1 MGESLT
7 PILTR
12 DQYRKGYLSYLA
24 KENSMNLMNLAANQT
39 FASEG
44 ETIGTLY
51 SQSSTVSAIPREQ
64 KLAILA
70 MKMQGYLK
78 QPDLTIRQLP
88 NNQLDFL
95 YVGIDTI
102 KQLMGASGVQL
113 PMEDLM
119 FRQYMSQLL
128 VGAKDT
134 ASFKAA
140 YGTPTPAVDGE
151 PKPEPFRVAAPSIDT
166 EQSLSGQTSALS
178 GYTADVGSLQSRS
191 YGSFAGLNS
200 ASSSDVV
207 SHDQSDAIS
216 TVTSFTQPE
225 TSDEFDSDSVTGSS
239 GTPSF
244 TTGSSGT
251 PSFTTGSSG
260 TPSFTTGSSG
270 TPSLRSALPPP
281 PGLSPPLRGMSTID
295 TFGNYI
301 RQQPGGRQILRGI
314 NSLFPDS
321 DSEGSGLKSALK
333 KQQRTGKRGPRGRLI
348 LGEGLTPLGKH
359 FLDTYDLENHNK
371 VCIRYQGGKLVKA
384 IPAKV
389 VGGTVAGALKSIVKG
404 KAPSALDVEK
414 MTEDER
420 NYLNLISSKAH
431 VKQLQVPSKDKTAE
445 EKLVHKFNTMKG
457 EIIAGNDN
465 KDLIK
470 EFKLLL
476 LKLKQM
482 SKISKDDVNEIL
494 MDLVALGY

>member
-39 FASEG
+39 FALEG

-51 SQSSTVSAIPREQ
+51 SQSSTVAGIPREQ

-88 NNQLDFL
+88 NDQLDFL

-140 YGTPTPAVDGE
+140 YSTPTPSAV
-151 PKPEPFRVAAPSIDT
+151 APDPNAINAPQIAGDANATGATGNKMTDHTANPGSTQVDLSKIQNDT
-166 EQSLSGQTSALS
+166 T
-178 GYTADVGSLQSRS
+178 
-191 YGSFAGLNS
+191 
-200 ASSSDVV
+200 
-207 SHDQSDAIS
+207 
-216 TVTSFTQPE
+216 
-225 TSDEFDSDSVTGSS
+225 DEFLNVYAPNKDDLLIYSPENPEIDLLSQYAPDPNATTRSS
-239 GTPSF
+239 
-244 TTGSSGT
+244 
-251 PSFTTGSSG
+251 
-260 TPSFTTGSSG
+260 
-270 TPSLRSALPPP
+270 
-281 PGLSPPLRGMSTID
+281 
-295 TFGNYI
+295 
-301 RQQPGGRQILRGI
+301 
-314 NSLFPDS
+314 
-321 DSEGSGLKSALK
+321 GSGLKSALK

-348 LGEGLTPLGKH
+348 LGEGLTPFGKH

-404 KAPSALDVEK
+404 KAPSAMDVEK
-414 MTEDER
+414 LTEDER

-431 VKQLQVPSKDKTAE
+431 VKQLQVPSRDKTAE

-482 SKISKDDVNEIL
+482 SKISKDDVNEVL
-494 MDLVALGY
+494 MDLAALGY

>member
-1 MGESLT
+1 
-7 PILTR
+7 
-12 DQYRKGYLSYLA
+12 
-24 KENSMNLMNLAANQT
+24 MNLMNLAANQT

-51 SQSSTVSAIPREQ
+51 SQSSTVTAIPREQ

-140 YGTPTPAVDGE
+140 YGTATPSVDDTTVPIAPNIDADAQAVGATGNSMNDLDSKPSFVPKKMIKSATTNEFDESDTDSDDDDDLFGD
-151 PKPEPFRVAAPSIDT
+151 KPEGDKDFDNYTPF
-166 EQSLSGQTSALS
+166 
-178 GYTADVGSLQSRS
+178 S
-191 YGSFAGLNS
+191 Y
-200 ASSSDVV
+200 
-207 SHDQSDAIS
+207 S
-216 TVTSFTQPE
+216 TTP
-225 TSDEFDSDSVTGSS
+225 DDNDSDL
-239 GTPSF
+239 PSF
-244 TTGSSGT
+244 
-251 PSFTTGSSG
+251 
-260 TPSFTTGSSG
+260 
-270 TPSLRSALPPP
+270 L
-281 PGLSPPLRGMSTID
+281 
-295 TFGNYI
+295 
-301 RQQPGGRQILRGI
+301 GR
-314 NSLFPDS
+314 
-321 DSEGSGLKSALK
+321 GLKSALK
-333 KQQRTGKRGPRGRLI
+333 KQKRTGKRGPRGRLI

-371 VCIRYQGGKLVKA
+371 VSIRYQGGKHVKA

-389 VGGTVAGALKSIVKG
+389 VGGNVAGALKSIVKG
-404 KAPSALDVEK
+404 KSPSAMDVEK
-414 MTEDER
+414 LTEDER

-494 MDLVALGY
+494 MDLAALGY

>member
-39 FASEG
+39 FALEG

-78 QPDLTIRQLP
+78 QPDLTLRRLP

-102 KQLMGASGVQL
+102 KQLMGASGVQI

-140 YGTPTPAVDGE
+140 YGTPTPQVDAD
-151 PKPEPFRVAAPSIDT
+151 PYALQAIKVDPNTQR
-166 EQSLSGQTSALS
+166 SGATGTSMTDH
-178 GYTADVGSLQSRS
+178 TADHPQQQIDLSK
-191 YGSFAGLNS
+191 
-200 ASSSDVV
+200 
-207 SHDQSDAIS
+207 
-216 TVTSFTQPE
+216 TQRDTTDEEFLSVYAPNKDDILHYSPE
-225 TSDEFDSDSVTGSS
+225 NPEKTLLDEF
-239 GTPSF
+239 
-244 TTGSSGT
+244 
-251 PSFTTGSSG
+251 
-260 TPSFTTGSSG
+260 
-270 TPSLRSALPPP
+270 A
-281 PGLSPPLRGMSTID
+281 
-295 TFGNYI
+295 
-301 RQQPGGRQILRGI
+301 
-314 NSLFPDS
+314 PDVG
-321 DSEGSGLKSALK
+321 GSGLKSALK

-371 VCIRYQGGKLVKA
+371 VSIRYQGGKHVKA
-384 IPAKV
+384 IPSKV
-389 VGGTVAGALKSIVKG
+389 VGGNVAGALKSIVKG

-494 MDLVALGY
+494 MDLAALGY

>member
-39 FASEG
+39 FALEG

-51 SQSSTVSAIPREQ
+51 SQSSTVAAIPREQ

-88 NNQLDFL
+88 NDQLDFL
-95 YVGIDTI
+95 FVGIDTI

-140 YGTPTPAVDGE
+140 YSTPTPSAV
-151 PKPEPFRVAAPSIDT
+151 APDPNAINAPQIAGDANAT
-166 EQSLSGQTSALS
+166 GAT
-178 GYTADVGSLQSRS
+178 GNRMTDHTADPGS
-191 YGSFAGLNS
+191 
-200 ASSSDVV
+200 
-207 SHDQSDAIS
+207 
-216 TVTSFTQPE
+216 TQVDLSKIQND
-225 TSDEFDSDSVTGSS
+225 TSDELFLGRLIKQIVPGGSQIVETIDSLFDSKG
-239 GTPSF
+239 
-244 TTGSSGT
+244 
-251 PSFTTGSSG
+251 
-260 TPSFTTGSSG
+260 
-270 TPSLRSALPPP
+270 
-281 PGLSPPLRGMSTID
+281 
-295 TFGNYI
+295 
-301 RQQPGGRQILRGI
+301 
-314 NSLFPDS
+314 
-321 DSEGSGLKSALK
+321 EGLKSALK

-389 VGGTVAGALKSIVKG
+389 VGGNVAGALKSIVKG
-404 KAPSALDVEK
+404 KAPSAMDVEK
-414 MTEDER
+414 LTEDER

-431 VKQLQVPSKDKTAE
+431 VKQLQVPSRDKTAE

-482 SKISKDDVNEIL
+482 SKISKDDVNEVL
-494 MDLVALGY
+494 MDLAALGY

>member
-12 DQYRKGYLSYLA
+12 EQYRRGYLSYLA

-140 YGTPTPAVDGE
+140 YGTPTPEVDG
-151 PKPEPFRVAAPSIDT
+151 ANAPDPNALNAMKLD
-166 EQSLSGQTSALS
+166 ENESAVNAR
-178 GYTADVGSLQSRS
+178 G
-191 YGSFAGLNS
+191 NS
-200 ASSSDVV
+200 MSSHFVDDDSM
-207 SHDQSDAIS
+207 S
-216 TVTSFTQPE
+216 TVTGPTQVDTTDDFPD
-225 TSDEFDSDSVTGSS
+225 TDDDDDDDSGYSGGESRFSRPMEAARLRDARQQGSAAIRDRAEARAS
-239 GTPSF
+239 QIEQMVRDARQQ
-244 TTGSSGT
+244 GSAAIRDRAEARIGQIEQMVRDART
-251 PSFTTGSSG
+251 D
-260 TPSFTTGSSG
+260 
-270 TPSLRSALPPP
+270 ALNEIAR
-281 PGLSPPLRGMSTID
+281 RGMQRADAID
-295 TFGNYI
+295 PASAGF
-301 RQQPGGRQILRGI
+301 
-314 NSLFPDS
+314 
-321 DSEGSGLKSALK
+321 GLKSALK

-404 KAPSALDVEK
+404 KAPSAMDVEK
-414 MTEDER
+414 MTEEER

-494 MDLVALGY
+494 MDLAALGY

>member
-1 MGESLT
+1 V
-7 PILTR
+7 
-12 DQYRKGYLSYLA
+12 A
-24 KENSMNLMNLAANQT
+24 
-39 FASEG
+39 
-44 ETIGTLY
+44 
-51 SQSSTVSAIPREQ
+51 AIPREQ

-140 YGTPTPAVDGE
+140 YGTPTPEVDGE
-151 PKPEPFRVAAPSIDT
+151 PKVEPFKVEALDIDPD
-166 EQSLSGQTSALS
+166 ESLTGQTSAMS
-178 GYTADVGSLQSRS
+178 GYSGDVGSAQTPS

-200 ASSSDVV
+200 ASASSVV

-225 TSDEFDSDSVTGSS
+225 TSDEFDSTSATGSTSTYFSGTSGTPSFNTASS

-244 TTGSSGT
+244 QST
-251 PSFTTGSSG
+251 
-260 TPSFTTGSSG
+260 
-270 TPSLRSALPPP
+270 RPP
-281 PGLSPPLRGMSTID
+281 PGLSRPLPGMSTID
-295 TFGNYI
+295 TLGNYI
-301 RQQPGGRQILRGI
+301 RQQPGGRHILRGI

-321 DSEGSGLKSALK
+321 DIEGSGLKSALK

-494 MDLVALGY
+494 MDLAALGY

>member
-39 FASEG
+39 FAMEG

-128 VGAKDT
+128 AGAKDT

-140 YGTPTPAVDGE
+140 YGTPTPEVGDQ
-151 PKPEPFRVAAPSIDT
+151 PKPEPSQVKALTLNEDGTPDLTANSEGEEVDLSKTQKDT
-166 EQSLSGQTSALS
+166 T
-178 GYTADVGSLQSRS
+178 
-191 YGSFAGLNS
+191 
-200 ASSSDVV
+200 
-207 SHDQSDAIS
+207 
-216 TVTSFTQPE
+216 
-225 TSDEFDSDSVTGSS
+225 DEFLDVFAPNKDDILHYSSENPEKTLLDEFAPDVNASTRNNDNDANASTRNDDYTG
-239 GTPSF
+239 PLLQPF
-244 TTGSSGT
+244 GS
-251 PSFTTGSSG
+251 P
-260 TPSFTTGSSG
+260 
-270 TPSLRSALPPP
+270 
-281 PGLSPPLRGMSTID
+281 
-295 TFGNYI
+295 
-301 RQQPGGRQILRGI
+301 QQPGETLGQFLPRKYMEKYHKGYRTKYGPKQ
-314 NSLFPDS
+314 
-321 DSEGSGLKSALK
+321 GSGLKSALK

-371 VCIRYQGGKLVKA
+371 VSIRYQGGKHVKA
-384 IPAKV
+384 IPSKV
-389 VGGTVAGALKSIVKG
+389 VGGNVAGALKSIVKG
-404 KAPSALDVEK
+404 KSPSAMDVEK

-445 EKLVHKFNTMKG
+445 EKLLHKFDTMKG
-457 EIIAGNDN
+457 QIIAGNDN

-494 MDLVALGY
+494 MDLAALGY

>member
-39 FASEG
+39 FAMEG

-113 PMEDLM
+113 PIEDLM

-140 YGTPTPAVDGE
+140 YGTPTPT
-151 PKPEPFRVAAPSIDT
+151 PEVNAPNPNALVAPRIANDSNATGATGNDMNDH
-166 EQSLSGQTSALS
+166 
-178 GYTADVGSLQSRS
+178 TADPGSAQVDLSKTQNDTTDE
-191 YGSFAGLNS
+191 FLNVYAPNKDDLLIYS
-200 ASSSDVV
+200 PENPETTLMSQYAPDPNATTIKSSDDDDVGPLL
-207 SHDQSDAIS
+207 
-216 TVTSFTQPE
+216 QP
-225 TSDEFDSDSVTGSS
+225 FGS
-239 GTPSF
+239 P
-244 TTGSSGT
+244 
-251 PSFTTGSSG
+251 
-260 TPSFTTGSSG
+260 
-270 TPSLRSALPPP
+270 
-281 PGLSPPLRGMSTID
+281 
-295 TFGNYI
+295 
-301 RQQPGGRQILRGI
+301 QQPGETLGQFLVRRYQETYNQDYKKKYGR
-314 NSLFPDS
+314 SS
-321 DSEGSGLKSALK
+321 GSGLKSALK

-494 MDLVALGY
+494 MDLAALGY

>member
-39 FASEG
+39 FALEG

-51 SQSSTVSAIPREQ
+51 SQSSTVAAIPREQ

-140 YGTPTPAVDGE
+140 YGTPTPPVSGE
-151 PKPEPFRVAAPSIDT
+151 PKPDPHQQEALQIDP
-166 EQSLSGQTSALS
+166 EHSLTGQTSALS
-178 GYTADVGSLQSRS
+178 GYSGDVGSAQTNS

-200 ASSSDVV
+200 ATASSVV
-207 SHDQSDAIS
+207 SHDQSDAMS

-225 TSDEFDSDSVTGSS
+225 TSDEQFDSDSATGSTSTYFSGTS

-244 TTGSSGT
+244 TTASSGT
-251 PSFTTGSSG
+251 PSFQST
-260 TPSFTTGSSG
+260 
-270 TPSLRSALPPP
+270 RPP
-281 PGLSPPLRGMSTID
+281 PGLSRPLPGMSTID
-295 TFGNYI
+295 TLGNYI
-301 RQQPGGRQILRGI
+301 RQMPGGTQVLRGI
-314 NSLFPDS
+314 DSLFD

-348 LGEGLTPLGKH
+348 LGEGLTPFGKH
-359 FLDTYDLENHNK
+359 FLDTYDLENNNK

-389 VGGTVAGALKSIVKG
+389 VGGNVAGALKSIVKG
-404 KAPSALDVEK
+404 KAPSAMDVEK
-414 MTEDER
+414 LTEDER

-431 VKQLQVPSKDKTAE
+431 VKQLQVPSRDKTAE

-482 SKISKDDVNEIL
+482 SKISKDDVNEVL
-494 MDLVALGY
+494 MDLAALGY

>member
-7 PILTR
+7 PTLTR

-39 FASEG
+39 FAMEG

-51 SQSSTVSAIPREQ
+51 SQSSTVAAIPREQ
-64 KLAILA
+64 KLALLA
-70 MKMQGYLK
+70 LKMQGYLK

-128 VGAKDT
+128 AGAKDT

-140 YGTPTPAVDGE
+140 YNTPTPPVDGE
-151 PKPEPFRVAAPSIDT
+151 PKPEPFQVEALNIDPD
-166 EQSLSGQTSALS
+166 QSLGGQTSALS
-178 GYTADVGSLQSRS
+178 GYSGDVGSAQTNS

-200 ASSSDVV
+200 ATSSSAA
-207 SHDQSDAIS
+207 SHDQSDAMS

-225 TSDEFDSDSVTGSS
+225 TSDEFDSTSATGSTSTYFSGTSGTS

-244 TTGSSGT
+244 QST
-251 PSFTTGSSG
+251 
-260 TPSFTTGSSG
+260 
-270 TPSLRSALPPP
+270 RAP
-281 PGLSPPLRGMSTID
+281 PGLSRPLLGMSTID
-295 TFGNYI
+295 TLGNYI
-301 RQQPGGRQILRGI
+301 RQLPGGTQVLQGI
-314 NSLFPDS
+314 DSLFD

-333 KQQRTGKRGPRGRLI
+333 KQKRTGKRGPRGRLI

-371 VCIRYQGGKLVKA
+371 VSIRYQGGKHVKA
-384 IPAKV
+384 IPSKI
-389 VGGTVAGALKSIVKG
+389 VGGNVAGALKSIVKG
-404 KAPSALDVEK
+404 KSPSAMDVEK

-431 VKQLQVPSKDKTAE
+431 VKQLQVPSRDKTAE
-445 EKLVHKFNTMKG
+445 EKLLHKFDTMKG
-457 EIIAGNDN
+457 QIIAGNDN

-494 MDLVALGY
+494 MDLAALGY

>member
-1 MGESLT
+1 
-7 PILTR
+7 
-12 DQYRKGYLSYLA
+12 
-24 KENSMNLMNLAANQT
+24 MNLMNLAANQT
-39 FASEG
+39 FAMEG

-128 VGAKDT
+128 AGAKDT

-140 YGTPTPAVDGE
+140 YGTPTPEVGDQ
-151 PKPEPFRVAAPSIDT
+151 PKPEPSQVKALTLNEDGTPDLTANSEGEEVDLSKTQKDT
-166 EQSLSGQTSALS
+166 T
-178 GYTADVGSLQSRS
+178 
-191 YGSFAGLNS
+191 
-200 ASSSDVV
+200 
-207 SHDQSDAIS
+207 
-216 TVTSFTQPE
+216 
-225 TSDEFDSDSVTGSS
+225 DEFLDVFAPNKDDRLHYSPENPEKTLLDEFAPDVNASTRNDDNDANASTRNDDYTG
-239 GTPSF
+239 PLLQPF
-244 TTGSSGT
+244 GS
-251 PSFTTGSSG
+251 P
-260 TPSFTTGSSG
+260 
-270 TPSLRSALPPP
+270 
-281 PGLSPPLRGMSTID
+281 
-295 TFGNYI
+295 
-301 RQQPGGRQILRGI
+301 QQPGETLGQFLPRKYMEKYHKGYRTKYGPKQ
-314 NSLFPDS
+314 
-321 DSEGSGLKSALK
+321 GSGLKSALK

-371 VCIRYQGGKLVKA
+371 VSIRYQGGKHVKA
-384 IPAKV
+384 IPSKV
-389 VGGTVAGALKSIVKG
+389 VGGNVAGALKSIVKG
-404 KAPSALDVEK
+404 KSPSAMDVEK

-445 EKLVHKFNTMKG
+445 EKLLHKFDTMKG
-457 EIIAGNDN
+457 QIIAGNDN

-494 MDLVALGY
+494 MDLAALGY